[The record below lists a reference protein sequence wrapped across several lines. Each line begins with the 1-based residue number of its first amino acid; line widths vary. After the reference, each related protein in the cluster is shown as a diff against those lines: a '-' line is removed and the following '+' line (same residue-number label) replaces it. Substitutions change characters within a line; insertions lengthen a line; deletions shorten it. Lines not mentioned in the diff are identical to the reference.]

1 MKKLILF
8 LLIVPL
14 AGVCQTQSYK
24 IKETTPSYQRNG
36 ERTYEVENTSNRSTY
51 RNPQYVVPPTNNT
64 AKVIQQ
70 TSQNFSNA
78 ISNIARN
85 TAANPAAKKEQGVFY
100 LGQGKL
106 TIVEVGGSGF
116 VSLKKLG
123 KRCDAKIEEYVS
135 LKGLTYKLIDSE
147 QRKGLGVFPKV
158 SKTYLLY
165 TPDGKIYSNEDDASS
180 SKENAKK
187 ELMELKEYLD
197 LGIITQEEFDKKA
210 VSLKKI
216 LLGN

>member
-1 MKKLILF
+1 MKKLIFITILF
-8 LLIVPL
+8 F
-14 AGVCQTQSYK
+14 S
-24 IKETTPSYQRNG
+24 
-36 ERTYEVENTSNRSTY
+36 VELMSQNN
-51 RNPQYVVPPTNNT
+51 NNT
-64 AKVIQQ
+64 INITERK
-70 TSQNFSNA
+70 S
-78 ISNIARN
+78 ISEM
-85 TAANPAAKKEQGVFY
+85 AAEAKKEQGVFY

-180 SKENAKK
+180 
-187 ELMELKEYLD
+187 
-197 LGIITQEEFDKKA
+197 
-210 VSLKKI
+210 
-216 LLGN
+216 

>member
-1 MKKLILF
+1 M
-8 LLIVPL
+8 
-14 AGVCQTQSYK
+14 GQTYNSYGRSSQK
-24 IKETTPSYQRNG
+24 VTVKKETTNNFG
-36 ERTYEVENTSNRSTY
+36 ETTYEIETEDVTKPYDGAYENPGRNRQVKDRTAEIYTQGAKELSEIMDKM
-51 RNPQYVVPPTNNT
+51 VKDNT
-64 AKVIQQ
+64 ERKI
-70 TSQNFSNA
+70 
-78 ISNIARN
+78 
-85 TAANPAAKKEQGVFY
+85 KEQGVFY

-197 LGIITQEEFDKKA
+197 SGIITQEEFDKKA